1 MRNVL
6 ILGLFLV
13 TSIVHSQVAQ
23 INGQVLD
30 AEFNDEPLAFAEVKV
45 KGLDLQ
51 AITDENGNYELQ
63 LAPGSYNLEIAFIG
77 YEPHVITAEV
87 NQRSKR
93 IELDPVV
100 LEGRKHK
107 MTGDLSLMDEGRPSN
122 EE

>member
-6 ILGLFLV
+6 ILGLFFF
-13 TSIVHSQVAQ
+13 TSMVYSQVAQ

-45 KGLDLQ
+45 KGLDLR
-51 AITDENGNYELQ
+51 AITDENGNYELE

-77 YEPHVITAEV
+77 YEPSVITAEV
-87 NQRSKR
+87 NQRSRR
-93 IELDPVV
+93 IELAPV
-100 LEGRKHK
+100 LLAGKKHK
-107 MTGDLSLMDEGRPSN
+107 MIGDLSLMDEGEAAN